1 MPQNGCMLGR
11 RRFMVMCGGTPWIL
25 RRHATAQSDRSGR
38 ELQLDYVL
46 ADPPP
51 LPPALEYESPAR
63 LVIAFRGSGAKAQCV
78 AALRVV
84 LDDEPGLL
92 PLALWTADS
101 HAYWR
106 AREAWRLPAF
116 RGEVSLEGD
125 RSALA
130 VAGRQLFS
138 VTPGPRMGE
147 APETRPGLSWITYR
161 STLTPDWTQ
170 GPYGKD
176 RPEVWRLRFQTAI
189 QAMDLDPVRCTTG
202 GDLDGW
208 LSRLGAIGPVAAISC
223 GSAPE
228 PEEEFVREIEAAEL
242 EPFAFRGHRA
252 GTLGLVPRNGLLV
265 SAKTLEAYRRREEVY
280 QTGLVIV
287 AIDSFAGQAEA
298 QALLPPPCDSL
309 PTPSVRVL
317 AIRGLNNP
325 RLDEA
330 WLLVEC
336 VLAGERV
343 WYAASHLRA
352 DLEGSAFG
360 REVFGYPTISGSV
373 SAVVGGNRFAATVSR
388 GGRSLYQGAGTYGGF
403 STGTSLGGMKVATLR
418 LRPRSSE
425 RPPRGEL
432 VVQPW
437 YYQGLLKPAH
447 SASLSVL
454 FPSADGKPS
463 LWSGIG
469 SVRPYKATVFDGAA
483 MQRLPGSI
491 VSEVADVGPFYR
503 QRCEGRLPWESR
515 PANGRDGASD

>member
-1 MPQNGCMLGR
+1 MLGR
-11 RRFMVMCGGTPWIL
+11 RQFMVMCGGSPWVAS
-25 RRHATAQSDRSGR
+25 RHASAQSDRPGR

-46 ADPPP
+46 ADPPL

-63 LVIAFRGSGAKAQCV
+63 LVVAFRGGGAEAQCV
-78 AALRVV
+78 VALRVM

-106 AREAWRLPAF
+106 AREAWQLPAF
-116 RGEVSLEGD
+116 RGEVSLDGD
-125 RSALA
+125 QWALS

-138 VTPGPRMGE
+138 VTPGPRMGV
-147 APETRPGLSWITYR
+147 APETRPRLPWITYR
-161 STLTPDWTQ
+161 ATLSADWTQ

-176 RPEVWRLRFQTAI
+176 RPEVWCLRFLTAM
-189 QAMDLDPVRCTTG
+189 QPTDHDPARCKTG
-202 GDLDGW
+202 GGLDGW
-208 LSRLGAIGPVAAISC
+208 ISRFSAIGPVAASTC
-223 GSAPE
+223 GPAPE
-228 PEEEFVREIEAAEL
+228 PREEIVRAIDAAAL
-242 EPFAFRGHRA
+242 EPFAFRGYRA
-252 GTLGLVPRNGLLV
+252 GTLGLVPRSGFPA
-265 SAKTLEAYRRREEVY
+265 SAEALEAYRRRREVY
-280 QTGLVIV
+280 QTGLLIV
-287 AIDSFAGQAEA
+287 AIDSFAGQAEL
-298 QALLPPPCDSL
+298 QALLPPPCDLL
-309 PTPSVRVL
+309 PNPSVRVL
-317 AIRGLNNP
+317 AIRGLDNP

-360 REVFGYPTISGSV
+360 REVFGYPTVSGSV
-373 SAVVGGNRFAATVSR
+373 SAVVGGNRFAASVSR
-388 GGRSLYQGAGTYGGF
+388 GGRRLYEGAGIYGGF
-403 STGTSLGGMKVATLR
+403 STGTSLGSMAVATLR

-425 RPPRGEL
+425 RPPTGEL

-447 SASLSVL
+447 PASLNAE
-454 FPSADGKPS
+454 FPSADGKPG

-469 SVRPYKATVFDGAA
+469 SVRPYRATVFDGAA

-491 VSEVADVGPFYR
+491 ASEVVDVGPFYR
-503 QRCEGRLPWESR
+503 HRCEGRLPWETR
-515 PANGRDGASD
+515 PANGPDVASD